1 MFNSHIHTNHSRDC
15 KVTMEE
21 MCLAAINAGFSGISI
36 TDHLNADICISS
48 NSYSNISA
56 SINESREMNIKFKD
70 RLIVTAGV
78 ETSDVLRKPDYVA
91 RILKSLKPDSV
102 IASVH
107 NVFMNNMPRNL
118 SHMDFGSLTDDEAY
132 KVIKTYFAELVPV
145 SEKSDYDILAHL
157 TLPLRYTN
165 GKCGKKL
172 VLDSFAKEIEKILA
186 AVIKREKA
194 LELNTSDFNHQLF
207 DFMPGKDILCKYYG
221 MGGRL
226 VTIGTDAHKTENI
239 DVGFNEAKAMLKE
252 IGFDSYCYYK
262 NRKPVKI
269 QL

>member
-15 KVTMEE
+15 NVSMKE
-21 MCLAAINAGFSGISI
+21 MCLAAIDAGFLGISI

-56 SINESREMNIKFKD
+56 SINEAREMSREFKD

-91 RILKSLKPDSV
+91 RLLKALKPDSV
-102 IASVH
+102 ISSVH
-107 NVFMNNMPRNL
+107 NVFMDNMPRNL
-118 SHMDFGSLTDDEAY
+118 SRIEFGNLTDDEAY
-132 KVIKTYFAELVPV
+132 KVMKTYFSELVQV
-145 SEKSDYDILAHL
+145 SEKADYDILAHL

-172 VLDSFAKEIEKILA
+172 VLDTFAKDIERILA
-186 AVIKREKA
+186 AIIKREKA
-194 LELNTSDFNHQLF
+194 LELNTSDFDHQLF
-207 DFMPGKDILCKYYG
+207 DFMPRKDILCKYYG

-226 VTIGTDAHKTENI
+226 VTVGTDAHKTENI
-239 DVGFNEAKAMLKE
+239 AVGFDEAKALLRN